1 MRTST
6 PRVAP
11 AAALAFALLFAASPA
26 LATDPDPMELLTGAA
41 QAIADAP
48 SASVDLRVQT
58 KLVRDD
64 KVNDQSAYFVFRTAP
79 EGRFEFKNVAEDGGP
94 SKMGYHVV
102 GNDDVT
108 ITAILSGKRHM
119 LAPSEEGFAAFV
131 RAPSAESIGGGLGGL
146 ALAFLSPAAIADV
159 ATGIT
164 ESEFI
169 GVEEVDGEKLLHARY
184 SVNGEFPVDV
194 WYQADGA
201 PLVRRVLPNILNTPG
216 VKQMASR
223 YEKFEFLL
231 AFEFS
236 NWNTNAGL
244 TKKDIVVVEPQESQ
258 LMASLYAPPKEPP
271 HALLGKPAPPF
282 ELPTPEGK
290 TVSYDKPSGE
300 GATLLEFWST
310 TCPICVQAMPAL
322 EKLHEKYAEQ
332 GLKYYAVNVGES
344 AEDVAAFLER
354 RNLTPH
360 ALLDESSEVANAYDV
375 AAYPLILLINSDG
388 RVQVAELGFD
398 SETLAKLDQQIDA
411 TLRGEDVAAAQLE
424 EVRKA
429 EAERVAEQERLRSLL
444 DS

>member
-1 MRTST
+1 MHTVI

-11 AAALAFALLFAASPA
+11 AAALAFSLLFADSPA
-26 LATDPDPMELLTGAA
+26 SAADPDPMELLTGAA

-48 SASVDLRVQT
+48 SASVELRVQT

-64 KVNDQSAYFVFRTAP
+64 KTSDQSAYFVFRTAP

-102 GNDDVT
+102 GNEDVM
-108 ITAILSGKRHM
+108 ITSILSGKRHM
-119 LAPSEEGFAAFV
+119 LSANEDGFAAFV
-131 RAPSAESIGGGLGGL
+131 RAPSAQSIGGGLGGL

-159 ATGIT
+159 AKGV
-164 ESEFI
+164 SSSDFI
-169 GVEEVDGEKLLHARY
+169 GVEEVNGEKLLHARY
-184 SVNGEFPVDV
+184 SINDEFPVDV
-194 WYQADGA
+194 WYEAEGA

-231 AFEFS
+231 AFEFT
-236 NWNTNAGL
+236 NWNTDAGL
-244 TKKDIVVVEPQESQ
+244 TKKDIAVVEPQDSQ

-290 TVSYDKPSGE
+290 TVSFAKPSGE

-322 EKLHEKYAEQ
+322 EKLHEKYADQ
-332 GLKYYAVNVGES
+332 GLKYYAVNVGET
-344 AEDVAAFLER
+344 AKDVAAFLER
-354 RNLTPH
+354 RNLTPQ
-360 ALLDESSEVANAYDV
+360 ALLDESSEVATNYEV
-375 AAYPLILLINSDG
+375 GPIPLILLINGEG
-388 RVQVAELGFD
+388 RVQVAQVGFGP
-398 SETLAKLDQQIDA
+398 TTGAKLDQQIDA
-411 TLRGEDVAAAQLE
+411 TLRGEDVAAAQLD
-424 EVRKA
+424 EVRTA
-429 EAERVAEQERLRSLL
+429 EAERLAEQERLRSLL
-444 DS
+444 DG

>member
-1 MRTST
+1 MHTYT
-6 PRVAP
+6 PRVA
-11 AAALAFALLFAASPA
+11 LAIALLFAASPA
-26 LATDPDPMELLTGAA
+26 LAADPDPMELLTGAA

-79 EGRFEFKNVAEDGGP
+79 EGRFEFKNVEEDGGP

-119 LAPSEEGFAAFV
+119 LAPSEDGFGAFV

-146 ALAFLSPAAIADV
+146 ALAFFSPAAIADV
-159 ATGIT
+159 AKGVSS
-164 ESEFI
+164 SEFV
-169 GVEEVDGEKLLHARY
+169 GVEEIDGEKLLHARY
-184 SVNGEFPVDV
+184 SINDEFTVDV
-194 WYQADGA
+194 WYQAEGA
-201 PLVRRVLPNILNTPG
+201 PLVRRVQPNIAETPD

-223 YEKFEFLL
+223 YEKFEFVI
-231 AFEFS
+231 AFEFT
-236 NWNTNAGL
+236 NWNTDAGL
-244 TKKDIVVVEPQESQ
+244 TKQDIAVLEPQDSQ
-258 LMASLYAPPKEPP
+258 VMESLYAAPKEPP

-282 ELPTPEGK
+282 ELPTPEGQ
-290 TVSYDKPSGE
+290 TVSFDKPAE
-300 GATLLEFWST
+300 KGATLLEFWAT

-322 EKLHEKYAEQ
+322 EKLQEKYAEQ

-344 AEDVAAFLER
+344 AEDVATFLER
-354 RNLTPH
+354 RNLMPQ
-360 ALLDESSEVANAYDV
+360 ALLDESSEVATNYEV
-375 AAYPLILLINSDG
+375 GPIPLILLVNADG
-388 RVQVAELGFD
+388 RVQVAQVGFGP
-398 SETLAKLDQQIDA
+398 TTAGKLDQQIEA

-429 EAERVAEQERLRSLL
+429 EAQRVAEQEHLRSLL
-444 DS
+444 DG

>member
-6 PRVAP
+6 SRVAP
-11 AAALAFALLFAASPA
+11 AAALAFALLIAASPV
-26 LATDPDPMELLTGAA
+26 LAADPDPMALLAGAA

-146 ALAFLSPAAIADV
+146 ALAFLNPAAIADV

-169 GVEEVDGEKLLHARY
+169 GVEEVDGEKLLHSRY
-184 SVNGEFPVDV
+184 TVNGEFPVDV
-194 WYQADGA
+194 WYQAEGA

-231 AFEFS
+231 AFEFT
-236 NWNTNAGL
+236 NWNTDAGL
-244 TKKDIVVVEPQESQ
+244 TKKDIVVVEPKDSQ

-290 TVSYDKPSGE
+290 TVSFDKPSGE
-300 GATLLEFWST
+300 GATLLEFWAT

-322 EKLHEKYAEQ
+322 EKLHEKYADQ
-332 GLKYYAVNVGES
+332 GLKYYAVNVGET
-344 AEDVAAFLER
+344 ADDVASFLKQ
-354 RNLTPH
+354 RNLTPQ
-360 ALLDESSEVANAYDV
+360 ALLDESSEVANAYEV
-375 AAYPLILLINSDG
+375 GPIPLILLVNADG
-388 RVQVAELGFD
+388 RVQVAQVGFGPK
-398 SETLAKLDQQIDA
+398 TGAKLDQQIEA